1 MLQKL
6 SIRNYALIDSLDIE
20 FDQGLNIITGE
31 TGAGKSIILGALS
44 LILGQRAESKY
55 FFNQDKKCV
64 IEGAFLLADDK
75 LKTVFE
81 ANDLDFFKESILR
94 REISMDGKSRSFIND
109 TPVNLAI
116 LKLIGEQLIDIHSQH
131 ATQEI
136 NDANFQLL
144 IVDALANHTQLL
156 SDYRTGFKQLK
167 QEQLRLKEMIDK
179 ADEARS
185 KQDYEQFLFNELEQ
199 ATLKIGEQEELEQE
213 LEKLTHAETIKR
225 NLLTATNLLSENE
238 ASALTQLKE
247 AGLQLSGVEKFDP
260 AIVALHDRLRSSII
274 EIKDITQEITA
285 IEEDTLHNAERL
297 TFIQER
303 LDIFYSLQQKHRVAN
318 NEGLLAIQQQLEH
331 NLNQLLSSDEHI
343 EQLKKTIE
351 VLHSSLSQKAQELS
365 TNRKKAIQ
373 LVETETSKTLQQV
386 GMPNAKIILNQQLL
400 TQLNKDGLDEITL
413 LFTANAGQAPAPVN
427 KVASGGELSRLMLAI
442 KALLAKYTSLPTLI
456 FDEIDT
462 GISGETALK
471 VGQVIAELGQNMQ
484 VLSITHLP
492 QIAAKGNSHYFVYK
506 NETGNKTTTGI
517 RKLSAEDRVGAIAE
531 MLSGKNP
538 ELLPYKMQKN
548 YCNQHKNPLLGSCR
562 HEPRFGFKLYQSMLS
577 SKVVLINFPFL
588 LDASDFTY
596 KPNFA
601 AYHSVIFM
609 LIGMEIPNVVVLSSA
624 L

>member
-64 IEGAFLLADDK
+64 IEGTFLLADDK
-75 LKTVFE
+75 LKTAFE

-116 LKLIGEQLIDIHSQH
+116 LKLIGEQLIDIHSQQ

-199 ATLKIGEQEELEQE
+199 ATLKIGEQEELELE

-538 ELLPYKMQKN
+538 GASALQNAKELL
-548 YCNQHKNPLLGSCR
+548 
-562 HEPRFGFKLYQSMLS
+562 QS
-577 SKVVLINFPFL
+577 
-588 LDASDFTY
+588 T
-596 KPNFA
+596 
-601 AYHSVIFM
+601 
-609 LIGMEIPNVVVLSSA
+609 
-624 L
+624 